1 MSVVL
6 LWPWRQQNYYLAA
19 PEKFTGTEMSA
30 ALNKIIMCPANE
42 NIIAFLGSHRQPYNL
57 CFVPSFWQRFN
68 RLSILWISEMIT
80 SHWFV
85 ERNLLWWEV
94 SKEIDQWNY
103 EYLLMVLFSAALSF
117 DAETDYAFS
126 AKKKEKYKKNK
137 WQNTI
142 NCDNKQNYSN
152 PPIVVALQ

>member
-1 MSVVL
+1 MAL
-6 LWPWRQQNYYLAA
+6 LFGS

-42 NIIAFLGSHRQPYNL
+42 NIIAFLGSQRQPYNL
-57 CFVPSFWQRFN
+57 CFVPPFLATVQSSLYSLDLGNDNIALIRGEKSSVVGGIKGN
-68 RLSILWISEMIT
+68 RSME
-80 SHWFV
+80 
-85 ERNLLWWEV
+85 
-94 SKEIDQWNY
+94 Y

-137 WQNTI
+137 
-142 NCDNKQNYSN
+142 
-152 PPIVVALQ
+152 